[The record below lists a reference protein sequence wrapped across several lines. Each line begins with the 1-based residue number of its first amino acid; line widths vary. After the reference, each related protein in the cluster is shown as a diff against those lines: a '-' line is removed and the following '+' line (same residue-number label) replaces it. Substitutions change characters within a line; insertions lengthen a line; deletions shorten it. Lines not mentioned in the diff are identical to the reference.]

1 MKRKIAIFTG
11 NRAEYGLQVPILRA
25 IDNHPNLDYFLIVS
39 GAHLDP
45 NFGETINEI
54 KDDGFDIHASINL
67 KAEGDDLIST
77 ANSIGLGIIKITEV
91 INKFKP
97 DIFLVYADRFE
108 TFAAAIASSQT
119 NTITAHVEGGDI
131 TQGGALDDSVRHAI
145 TKLSHIHFSTNEQAT
160 KRILA
165 MGEEKWRVHTVGYP
179 GIDLINNNDFSNEKE
194 IEKKL
199 NIDIKKPII
208 VFTQHSVSNKY
219 NLVEKQLKPAMDAMH
234 KLSTESDVQCL
245 LTYPNNDAGGEKI
258 FEILKN
264 YTLKN
269 NNFNVYKSLGR
280 RNYWGLLNLA
290 KKPNTRVVCVGNS
303 SSGIKETPAFG
314 CPVVN
319 IGTRQLG
326 RLKGN
331 NVIDVNYEELA
342 IYNAIKKGLYDEG
355 FRLSCRNSLNPYGL
369 GDVGK
374 KIVNVLSSIELN
386 DNLLSKK
393 MTILGEEKE
402 GWYR

>member
-1 MKRKIAIFTG
+1 MKRKIAVFTG

-25 IDNHPNLDYFLIVS
+25 IDQHPNLDYFLIVS

-54 KDDGFDIHASINL
+54 KEDGFNIHASINL
-67 KAEGDDLIST
+67 KTGGDDLIST
-77 ANSIGLGIIKITEV
+77 SNSIGEGIIKITEV

-119 NTITAHVEGGDI
+119 NTITAHVEGGDV

-145 TKLSHIHFSTNEQAT
+145 TKLSHIHFSTNDQAT

-179 GIDLINNNDFSNEKE
+179 GIDLINANDFSDDKA

-199 NIDIKKPII
+199 NIDLLKPII
-208 VFTQHSVSNKY
+208 IFTQHSVSNKY
-219 NLVEKQLKPAMDAMH
+219 NLVEKQLKPALDAIQ
-234 KLSTESDVQCL
+234 KLSSKNEIQCL
-245 LTYPNNDAGGEKI
+245 LTYPNNDAGGKKI
-258 FEILKN
+258 FQILKN
-264 YTLKN
+264 YASN
-269 NNFNVYKSLGR
+269 NNNINVYQSLGR

-290 KKPNTRVVCVGNS
+290 KKPNARVICVGNS

-331 NVIDVNYEELA
+331 NVIDVDYEEME
-342 IYNAIKKGLYDEG
+342 IYNSIKKGLYDED
-355 FRLSCRNSLNPYGL
+355 FRLVCRNCFNPYGI
-369 GDVGK
+369 GDVGT
-374 KIVNVLSSIELN
+374 KIVNVLSSVDL
-386 DNLLSKK
+386 DDKLLTKK